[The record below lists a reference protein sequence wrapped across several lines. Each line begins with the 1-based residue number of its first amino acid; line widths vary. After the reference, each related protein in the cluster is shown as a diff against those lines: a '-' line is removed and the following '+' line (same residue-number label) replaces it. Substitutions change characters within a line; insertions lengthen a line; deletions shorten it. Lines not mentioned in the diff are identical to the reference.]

1 VHGFNW
7 FFGLCPPL
15 FKGGIKGGF
24 LGNPVVL
31 TGIVVAG
38 YGVASGAAPSGP
50 YPEGTIRMQLPH
62 FLERG
67 FDIRPFVPATINLD
81 ISPSHFAMAD
91 PDVTL
96 QQVSWTDRIPP
107 ETFSFCACTVT
118 RGVTHY
124 RAMIYY
130 PHPETKVEHHHDD
143 SLMELLAEPIEGLS
157 CGERLT
163 VTILPGRIRIW
174 SG

>member
-1 VHGFNW
+1 
-7 FFGLCPPL
+7 
-15 FKGGIKGGF
+15 
-24 LGNPVVL
+24 LGNSVVL
-31 TGIVVAG
+31 TGTVVAG
-38 YGVASGAAPSGP
+38 YGAASGAAPGGP

-67 FDIRPFVPATINLD
+67 LDISLFVPATINLD
-81 ISPSHFAMAD
+81 ISPRHFAMD
-91 PDVTL
+91 NPDATL
-96 QQVSWTDRIPP
+96 EQVRWTDRIPP

-118 RGVTHY
+118 REGTEY

-143 SLMELLAEPIEGLS
+143 NLMELLAEPIEGLS

-163 VTILPGRIRIW
+163 VTIAPGRIRIW
-174 SG
+174 